1 MLYVIY
7 ILTMKS
13 LERVLWISDYFPR
26 PHDPTTGVWALET
39 IFAIQKR
46 GVEVVVLSPTPWIP
60 RWLAFTST
68 LREWSRV
75 PTEFKIRDLP
85 VFYPKCPHYPHHLVV
100 KYLYNFIPFFESSL
114 IWRWCK
120 GTISQIIDRY
130 PFQAIHS
137 NFIFPSGFI
146 GFEIKKRYGIPLIVH
161 ERSMTRL
168 TMAENHPIRRNV
180 YAQVIR
186 EADGVITVSQK
197 MANLIKEVVPNRKE
211 VDIIRD
217 AGDIETADNSM
228 PQNPEGYQGKK
239 IILSVG
245 ALIGRK
251 GHEYLIRAI
260 NYIKD
265 EFPDIKC
272 IIIGGGVLLRN
283 LEKLIND
290 LKLNNIVELY
300 GKRPHDEVLKIM
312 SWCDVFVL
320 PSWNEPF
327 GAVYAEAMAFA
338 KPVIACEGEGISEV
352 VKDGVQGMLVKKK
365 DTVSLANALKK
376 ILTDENLAC
385 ILGRNGRNLVE
396 NELNWSYISKQL
408 FDLYNRVV
416 I

>member
-1 MLYVIY
+1 VLYVIY

>member
-1 MLYVIY
+1 
-7 ILTMKS
+7 MKS

-60 RWLAFTST
+60 RWLALTST

-75 PTEFKIRDLP
+75 PTEFKIIDLP

-146 GFEIKKRYGIPLIVH
+146 GLGIKKRYGIPLIVH

-197 MANLIKEVVPNRKE
+197 MANLIKVVVPDRKE

-265 EFPDIKC
+265 EFPD
-272 IIIGGGVLLRN
+272 
-283 LEKLIND
+283 
-290 LKLNNIVELY
+290 
-300 GKRPHDEVLKIM
+300 
-312 SWCDVFVL
+312 
-320 PSWNEPF
+320 
-327 GAVYAEAMAFA
+327 
-338 KPVIACEGEGISEV
+338 
-352 VKDGVQGMLVKKK
+352 
-365 DTVSLANALKK
+365 
-376 ILTDENLAC
+376 
-385 ILGRNGRNLVE
+385 
-396 NELNWSYISKQL
+396 
-408 FDLYNRVV
+408 
-416 I
+416 